1 MKPLKSGVTFSKW
14 ILRIALVV
22 YLIAYYHAT
31 LFYFD
36 FRDVTFIFA
45 LVYVLAAIFLFI
57 GGFKKQDNIT
67 VYSSLLLLVVVAF
80 NIYLDAV
87 DGIYGV
93 ISHLLPLSIAIF
105 FLTHGNK

>member
-14 ILRIALVV
+14 ILRFALVL
-22 YLIAYYHAT
+22 YLIAYYHGT

-36 FRDVTFIFA
+36 ILDVSFVFA
-45 LVYVLAAIFLFI
+45 MVYVLAAVSLLI
-57 GGFKKQDNIT
+57 GGFRKQDNMT
-67 VYSSLLLLVVVAF
+67 VYSSLLLLVAVVF

-87 DGIYGV
+87 DGFFGV
-93 ISHLLPLSIAIF
+93 ISHILPLSIALF